1 MRPPGR
7 AHQLGA
13 QLVQGAVAARPA
25 PLLHRHRLPRVPG
38 APAPHRP
45 LEGARQSP
53 PEVFQPRAGGPG
65 RLRDVHA
72 FGALDAGPGARAR
85 LPLGGAP
92 GAFPLCCGR
101 RPPGPSRR
109 QRVPASRARIANGF
123 LFPSARKRAGAANA
137 TRGTPAKR
145 DAAVAPPLGGA
156 PFLPASSLSFAF
168 LATRPRRWFP

>member
-101 RPPGPSRR
+101 RPPGPSHGNNGS
-109 QRVPASRARIANGF
+109 QPPGHVLLKASYFQVRERGRGQLTEHAEP
-123 LFPSARKRAGAANA
+123 LP
-137 TRGTPAKR
+137 RGTPLSLRHSEALHFSQPHLR
-145 DAAVAPPLGGA
+145 PS
-156 PFLPASSLSFAF
+156 PF
-168 LATRPRRWFP
+168 